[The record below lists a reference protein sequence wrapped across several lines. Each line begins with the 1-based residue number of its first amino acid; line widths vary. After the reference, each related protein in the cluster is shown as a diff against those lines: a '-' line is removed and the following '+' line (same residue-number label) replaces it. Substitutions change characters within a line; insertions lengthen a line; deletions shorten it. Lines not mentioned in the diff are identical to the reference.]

1 MMNMIACVDS
11 NFAIG
16 YKGSLLF
23 NIPDDKKFFRETTLN
38 GVVIMGRKT
47 FESLP
52 DRKPL
57 SNRVNIVLSHT
68 LDKIDGAIV
77 VRSVDEAL
85 DKAKLYDESLALNNT
100 YVIGGGEVYK
110 TFLPYC
116 DAIYLTEVNKRTW
129 PVDAYFPD
137 IHKMKEWKY
146 METLQGGRH
155 FAVDYYIN
163 FYERVVFDFG

>member
-1 MMNMIACVDS
+1 MNMIACVDS

-16 YKGSLLF
+16 YEGNLLF
-23 NIPDDKKFFRETTLN
+23 NIPDDKRFFRKTTLN

-52 DRKPL
+52 ERRPL

-77 VRSVDEAL
+77 VHSVDEAL
-85 DKAKLYDESLALNNT
+85 DKAKLYDESFALNNT

-110 TFLPYC
+110 AFLPYC
-116 DAIYLTEVNKRTW
+116 DAIYLTEVNKCTW

-137 IHKMKEWKY
+137 IHKMEEWKY

-163 FYERVVFDFG
+163 FYKRVVFDFG